1 MSKLGTL
8 MASCCRGVQ
17 REEAS
22 HKLNLKMRLALH
34 LQWQKRL
41 AGLGDDQNN
50 GSFATL
56 LQTAGSRKNQSE
68 FIEDMWLF
76 ETREPANWPGVA
88 TRAGR
93 RQNVVQGQVRVDG

>member
-34 LQWQKRL
+34 LEWKKL
-41 AGLGDDQNN
+41 
-50 GSFATL
+50 S
-56 LQTAGSRKNQSE
+56 
-68 FIEDMWLF
+68 
-76 ETREPANWPGVA
+76 
-88 TRAGR
+88 
-93 RQNVVQGQVRVDG
+93 

>member
-22 HKLNLKMRLALH
+22 HKLNLKMRPCTSPRVAEAWCYTELRH
-34 LQWQKRL
+34 YRQGRP

-50 GSFATL
+50 ASFATL
-56 LQTAGSRKNQSE
+56 L
-68 FIEDMWLF
+68 
-76 ETREPANWPGVA
+76 
-88 TRAGR
+88 
-93 RQNVVQGQVRVDG
+93 